1 MASTS
6 EKVRPVEEEAY
17 APENYADVFPELPQ
31 APPLEVTQ
39 WPAKTPA
46 AWKTNV
52 RPSKCTQVRISLQNY
67 MVISR
72 KKNKHY
78 LDVLC
83 KLWKVSI
90 EISVILVWQ
99 YFSSTFHMNNALWGW
114 LFFLSWLKRG
124 IFFNGLNFYL
134 NRYSLSLWKREDS
147 RKWMR
152 IVLVMKDKLN
162 RQKSAKKS
170 WLSMVNFQ
178 AEFHHKLSFFMEF
191 VNHTKRI

>member
-67 MVISR
+67 MLCRTFSYFKEEKQTLSR
-72 KKNKHY
+72 C
-78 LDVLC
+78 V
-83 KLWKVSI
+83 V
-90 EISVILVWQ
+90 Q
-99 YFSSTFHMNNALWGW
+99 T
-114 LFFLSWLKRG
+114 LKG
-124 IFFNGLNFYL
+124 
-134 NRYSLSLWKREDS
+134 
-147 RKWMR
+147 
-152 IVLVMKDKLN
+152 
-162 RQKSAKKS
+162 
-170 WLSMVNFQ
+170 
-178 AEFHHKLSFFMEF
+178 
-191 VNHTKRI
+191 

>member
-52 RPSKCTQVRISLQNY
+52 RPSKCTQVRISLQNIICNAEFPI
-67 MVISR
+67 ISR

-78 LDVLC
+78 LDVMC
-83 KLWKVSI
+83 NIWKVNI
-90 EISVILVWQ
+90 EILVILVSQ
-99 YFSSTFHMNNALWGW
+99 YFTA
-114 LFFLSWLKRG
+114 
-124 IFFNGLNFYL
+124 
-134 NRYSLSLWKREDS
+134 
-147 RKWMR
+147 
-152 IVLVMKDKLN
+152 V
-162 RQKSAKKS
+162 KKI
-170 WLSMVNFQ
+170 LCEVG
-178 AEFHHKLSFFMEF
+178 
-191 VNHTKRI
+191 

>member
-52 RPSKCTQVRISLQNY
+52 RPSKCTQVRISLQKCNAEFPI
-67 MVISR
+67 ISR

-78 LDVLC
+78 LDVMC
-83 KLWKVSI
+83 NIWKVNI
-90 EISVILVWQ
+90 ENLVILVSQ
-99 YFSSTFHMNNALWGW
+99 YFTA
-114 LFFLSWLKRG
+114 
-124 IFFNGLNFYL
+124 
-134 NRYSLSLWKREDS
+134 
-147 RKWMR
+147 
-152 IVLVMKDKLN
+152 V
-162 RQKSAKKS
+162 KKI
-170 WLSMVNFQ
+170 LCEVG
-178 AEFHHKLSFFMEF
+178 
-191 VNHTKRI
+191 